1 MVKGGEVRFAPV
13 SFLTETRQLWSMSRL
28 TIRIDF
34 DDGSALGP
42 GKIRL
47 LELVAETGS
56 IRKAAAGMKMSY
68 RKAWLLLKALK
79 ETFGEALVETTT
91 GGKAGGGARLTRLG
105 RFVVAQYRALERSAR
120 RAGGSAVDALSVRV
134 KPGALRKNRQRRGI
148 RP

>member
-1 MVKGGEVRFAPV
+1 MP
-13 SFLTETRQLWSMSRL
+13 RL

-42 GKIRL
+42 GKVRL

-56 IRKAAAGMKMSY
+56 IRRAAAGMKMSY

-91 GGKAGGGARLTRLG
+91 GGKSGGGARLTRLG
-105 RFVVAQYRALERSAR
+105 RFVVARYRALEATAKRV
-120 RAGGSAVDALSVRV
+120 GSADIEALNGRLRV
-134 KPGALRKNRQRRGI
+134 AARKKTGPRPGI
-148 RP
+148 RR